1 MKSDETYFAD
11 DELITFTAE
20 THIGHNVQVKVGGRW
35 KSVYEDIC
43 VVPAGKYYPR
53 ELDRA
58 VMGGSVGLPAN
69 CKVKVV
75 LRPSTKASPATV
87 LDEPVT
93 SVTIDGVD
101 YVPTHITVDGTEYVV
116 LAATLNETTTEP
128 EPTEPTEEPT
138 NEDNP

>member
-58 VMGGSVGLPAN
+58 VMGGGIGLPAN

-75 LRPSTKASPATV
+75 LKPSKTASPDFIV
-87 LDEPVT
+87 DEP
-93 SVTIDGVD
+93 
-101 YVPTHITVDGTEYVV
+101 
-116 LAATLNETTTEP
+116 A
-128 EPTEPTEEPT
+128 
-138 NEDNP
+138 